1 MNTKMSK
8 PEMLAAINQQH
19 GTLLELGLDGKD
31 AVISLVKI
39 AEITGR
45 RHEDLLKRVRSKQD
59 VGQPVGAGKDSG
71 ADFSYEPTTYLDAQ
85 RKERPTYNLNREAFF
100 YFILSMNGEK
110 VDAIRKT
117 YIIAFKALEQMAL
130 DEAHHEVA
138 AVRLQLEHKQRSE
151 SIDELIKRVK
161 PIAQMMINHRQL
173 QRSYSRQNAY
183 RYFNQQLPDFK
194 SKFPKIADFN
204 KALHKI
210 NWICCD
216 TSSAANGQPW
226 QRAQGRGFVIPYDDE
241 RNGHQLSYAKIT
253 ALGMLYLQERMGQLY
268 EQSVA

>member
-45 RHEDLLKRVRSKQD
+45 RHDDLLVRVRSFIE
-59 VGQPVGAGKDSG
+59 GAELGNGRKNSG
-71 ADFSYEPTTYLDAQ
+71 VDFRYEPATYLDA
-85 RKERPTYNLNREAFF
+85 KGETRPTYNLNREAFYQF
-100 YFILSMNGEK
+100 VLSMTGK
-110 VDAIRKT
+110 HVATIRDN
-117 YIIAFKALEQMAL
+117 YILAFKAFEQLAL
-130 DEAHHEVA
+130 HEMHHEVA

-253 ALGMLYLQERMGQLY
+253 ALGMLYLQERMEQLY